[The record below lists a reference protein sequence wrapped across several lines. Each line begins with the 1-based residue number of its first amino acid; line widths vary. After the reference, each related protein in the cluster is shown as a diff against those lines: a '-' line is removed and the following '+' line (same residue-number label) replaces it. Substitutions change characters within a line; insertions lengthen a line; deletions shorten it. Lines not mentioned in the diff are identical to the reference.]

1 MKTLSLNITA
11 QKMKFSIKDF
21 FSKCEQIRSF
31 LPIRSH
37 LQKKWKKASVILLIK
52 TCCLKDTHKKK
63 APSKKNSNAFE
74 TYEYGYL
81 GVWYIKSTLN
91 TRFLNIN
98 KVFEKIK

>member
-52 TCCLKDTHKKK
+52 TYCLKDTHKKK
-63 APSKKNSNAFE
+63 APSKKTPMLS
-74 TYEYGYL
+74 
-81 GVWYIKSTLN
+81 KRMN
-91 TRFLNIN
+91 TDIW
-98 KVFEKIK
+98 VFGTSKQLLIRGS